1 MRHLDLTDEQWNI
14 LEPLIPNPQSRIH
27 RRGRPWKDR
36 RSVLNGILWVL
47 RTGAPW
53 ADLPDRYPSFQTCHR
68 RFQQWVRAGV
78 MKRIMEL
85 FAARLQRRS
94 DIDVTEAFIDATFAS
109 AKRGGT
115 KIGKTKRGK
124 GTKIMAVADRHGLPV
139 SVCVESASPH
149 EVRLA
154 VSTLLQMVVPDAPQN
169 LIGDNAY
176 DADSLDT
183 ELRYYGIELIAPHR
197 ANRKRET
204 QDRRRLRRYRRRW
217 KIERLFAWLQNF
229 RRVATRYERYADNFL
244 GMLHLAC
251 CLILLRHL

>member
-1 MRHLDLTDEQWNI
+1 
-14 LEPLIPNPQSRIH
+14 
-27 RRGRPWKDR
+27 
-36 RSVLNGILWVL
+36 
-47 RTGAPW
+47 
-53 ADLPDRYPSFQTCHR
+53 
-68 RFQQWVRAGV
+68 
-78 MKRIMEL
+78 
-85 FAARLQRRS
+85 
-94 DIDVTEAFIDATFAS
+94 
-109 AKRGGT
+109 
-115 KIGKTKRGK
+115 
-124 GTKIMAVADRHGLPV
+124 MAVADRHGLPV

-154 VSTLLQMVVPDAPQN
+154 VSTLLQMVVPNPPQN

-176 DADSLDT
+176 DSDNLDA

-197 ANRKRET
+197 SNRRRKM

-229 RRVATRYERYADNFL
+229 RRVAVRYERDADNFL